1 MLTTAL
7 IATLAVL
14 YSRHRER
21 ITARVGRFFE
31 RNAATEIFGERL

>member
-1 MLTTAL
+1 MLTSAL

-21 ITARVGRFFE
+21 IKNRFF
-31 RNAATEIFGERL
+31 RLLGRAPSGG

>member
-1 MLTTAL
+1 MLTSVL

-21 ITARVGRFFE
+21 IRARLRRVFSAE
-31 RNAATEIFGERL
+31 APETEGEC